1 MQPIQRHEWAD
12 EDREPIERHAP
23 FLSALDFLRFLRGED
38 VDIEYLQREPPA
50 LEEPDEALPVHRLR
64 ETYRLPPESA
74 RLHTDLFYADD
85 GIELESAAPERSLVA
100 GEGVLGDVLDSTE
113 RVTLIVHDEAGSQKV
128 NPVEQAL
135 IAALLEPV
143 DVVESGDGAHSEGIT
158 AGVVVPFRAQRR
170 DVVGVA
176 PQAAAVDTVERFQGG
191 ERDLMVLSMTASDR
205 GYISQISEFLLEP
218 NRFNVGASRMQRK
231 LVVLASAGLFEE
243 SSDEVERFEQQEAWI
258 SFFRGMGGLDDGG
271 QEFSLRE
278 VVGEELEREFLGDV
292 DRASDV
298 SLQVYSGYDSERL

>member
-38 VDIEYLQREPPA
+38 VDIEYLQREPPT
-50 LEEPDEALPVHRLR
+50 LEEPEEALPVHRLR

-74 RLHTDLFYADD
+74 RLHTDLFYAAD
-85 GIELESAAPERSLVA
+85 GIELESSAPDRALAA
-100 GEGVLGDVLDSTE
+100 GDGVVGDVLNSTD

-143 DVVESGDGAHSEGIT
+143 DVVEPGDSASAEGLT

-170 DVVGVA
+170 DIVGVA
-176 PQAAAVDTVERFQGG
+176 PREAAVDTVERFQGG

-243 SSDEVERFEQQEAWI
+243 SSDEVDRFEQQEAWI
-258 SFFRGMGGLDDGG
+258 SFFRGMGGLDHEE
-271 QEFSLRE
+271 QEYTVRE
-278 VVGEELEREFLGDV
+278 VVGEELYHRFIEHYERSGDV
-292 DRASDV
+292 KV
-298 SLQVYSGYDSERL
+298 NIYSGYE